1 MWAACRACYRG
12 IRKPGS
18 NSSPEKAKTPQRSSV
33 WLKLGRP
40 LAQHEITPLR
50 IGSATSSMR
59 LGSLFRIGP
68 MARSGIEPDRPNVA
82 IPSLPSIHVRCEY
95 GIAGRITGKNP
106 RGDLPVIHDRAFV
119 DSTAILCGQVL
130 VHENVLAQ
138 RWVAITVLPMN
149 PVCMVATGGAVPKVR
164 LKLEPRGGCHAI
176 HHTDTVAGAG
186 PV

>member
-1 MWAACRACYRG
+1 
-12 IRKPGS
+12 
-18 NSSPEKAKTPQRSSV
+18 
-33 WLKLGRP
+33 
-40 LAQHEITPLR
+40 
-50 IGSATSSMR
+50 
-59 LGSLFRIGP
+59 

-119 DSTAILCGQVL
+119 DSTAILCGRVL

-149 PVCMVATGGAVPKVR
+149 PVCMVATGGAACQKVR

-176 HHTDTVAGAG
+176 HHTDTVARCRPRLMRQAIVFAPSISNSAG
-186 PV
+186 SNGKAVIPAGLFQ